1 MVSAVVGDGMFGSSI
16 EISRE
21 TSASRRPLKLS
32 RGVRAFI
39 VVLTIGNQTRCERR
53 EAGKWMREVHASE
66 T

>member
-1 MVSAVVGDGMFGSSI
+1 MFGNSI

-21 TSASRRPLKLS
+21 TSASSRLPELS

-53 EAGKWMREVHASE
+53 EAGKWMRERSCNRNVNRKTTSR
-66 T
+66 